1 MDPEEEITER
11 RNNDKILKC
20 SISPNTPY
28 QYVNQEAECY
38 LSKEVTSQFL
48 QYDVNTDSQ
57 EYEEAGD
64 EYRDGIEDS
73 RKVLSG
79 NIYFVT
85 NYDQSSQLKR
95 IVQININNG

>member
-1 MDPEEEITER
+1 MLYASASKYEIMYIISHTAHIPYQHIHQEPQCDLPEEI
-11 RNNDKILKC
+11 
-20 SISPNTPY
+20 
-28 QYVNQEAECY
+28 
-38 LSKEVTSQFL
+38 TSQFL